1 MFVCTVLPTYNEEA
15 NIVLLVESLLNNEQG
30 SNMVLVVDDN
40 SCDAT
45 AEKVRKLS
53 IKYNRYDKIKVAL
66 VQRRN
71 DRGLTTAIQYGIDVA
86 TKRYGAN
93 IVTWMDCDL
102 SMPPEDVPQLLKP
115 LVEGAADIVIGS
127 RWISGGAD
135 IAHGLMARTL
145 SKLINGWAQILLGN
159 DISDYT
165 SGFVAANTK
174 VLQTLRL
181 QGDYGEYCIDFIC
194 RSKRNGYKIVEIPYV
209 CVPRTKGQSKTG
221 LNLYDYL
228 MRGRKYISTV
238 WKLFIY
244 KQSV

>member
-1 MFVCTVLPTYNEEA
+1 MFVGTVLPTYNEEA
-15 NIVLLVESLLNNEQG
+15 NIDLLVESLLNNQKG
-30 SNMVLVVDDN
+30 SNMVLIVDDN
-40 SCDAT
+40 SYDGT
-45 AEKVRKLS
+45 AEKVRNLS
-53 IKYNRYDKIKVAL
+53 IRYNRTNENKVAL

-86 TKRYGAN
+86 IRRYGAN
-93 IVTWMDCDL
+93 IVTWMDCDM
-102 SMPPEDVPQLLKP
+102 SMPPEDVPELLAP
-115 LVEGAADIVIGS
+115 ILEGSADIVIGS

-135 IAHGLMARTL
+135 IAHGFMARTL
-145 SKLINGWAQILLGN
+145 SKIINSWAQLLLGN

-174 VLQTLRL
+174 VLKTLRL

-209 CVPRTKGQSKTG
+209 CVPRRKGQSKTG

-228 MRGRKYISTV
+228 IRGRKYMSAV
-238 WKLFIY
+238 WKLFIH

>member
-15 NIVLLVESLLNNEQG
+15 NIVLLVESLLNNKQG

-135 IAHGLMARTL
+135 IAHL
-145 SKLINGWAQILLGN
+145 SLIHI
-159 DISDYT
+159 
-165 SGFVAANTK
+165 
-174 VLQTLRL
+174 
-181 QGDYGEYCIDFIC
+181 
-194 RSKRNGYKIVEIPYV
+194 
-209 CVPRTKGQSKTG
+209 
-221 LNLYDYL
+221 
-228 MRGRKYISTV
+228 
-238 WKLFIY
+238 
-244 KQSV
+244 

>member
-15 NIVLLVESLLNNEQG
+15 NIELLVESLLNNRQG
-30 SNMVLVVDDN
+30 SNMVLIVDDN

-45 AEKVRKLS
+45 AEKVRNLS
-53 IKYNRYDKIKVAL
+53 IKYNRYDKIQVAL

-86 TKRYGAN
+86 TQRYGAN
-93 IVTWMDCDL
+93 VVTWMDCDL
-102 SMPPEDVPQLLKP
+102 SMPPEDVPQLLTP
-115 LVEGAADIVIGS
+115 LVKGEADIVVGS
-127 RWISGGAD
+127 RWITGGAD
-135 IAHGLMARTL
+135 IAHGFMARTL
-145 SKLINGWAQILLGN
+145 SKIINSWAQLLLGN

-174 VLQTLRL
+174 VLKTLRL

-209 CVPRTKGQSKTG
+209 LS
-221 LNLYDYL
+221 LIH
-228 MRGRKYISTV
+228 ISEPTRP
-238 WKLFIY
+238 Y
-244 KQSV
+244 

>member
-15 NIVLLVESLLNNEQG
+15 NIELLVESLLNNQQG
-30 SNMVLVVDDN
+30 SNMVLIVDDN

-45 AEKVRKLS
+45 AEKVRNLS
-53 IKYNRYDKIKVAL
+53 IRYNRYDKIQVAL

-71 DRGLTTAIQYGIDVA
+71 DRGLTSAIQYGIDVA

-102 SMPPEDVPQLLKP
+102 SMPPEDVPQLLAP
-115 LVEGAADIVIGS
+115 LVEGAADIVVGS

-135 IAHGLMARTL
+135 IAHGFMARTL
-145 SKLINGWAQILLGN
+145 SKIINGWAQLLLGN

-165 SGFVAANTK
+165 SGFIAANTK
-174 VLQTLRL
+174 VLKTLRL

-194 RSKRNGYKIVEIPYV
+194 RSKRNGYKIV
-209 CVPRTKGQSKTG
+209 
-221 LNLYDYL
+221 
-228 MRGRKYISTV
+228 
-238 WKLFIY
+238 
-244 KQSV
+244 

>member
-1 MFVCTVLPTYNEEA
+1 MFVCTVLPTYNEEE
-15 NIVLLVESLLNNEQG
+15 NIELLVERLLKNHQG
-30 SNMVLVVDDN
+30 SNMVLIVDDD

-45 AEKVRKLS
+45 SEKVRNLS
-53 IKYNRYDKIKVAL
+53 MRYNKINKTKVAM

-86 TKRYGAN
+86 IRRYSAN

-102 SMPPEDVPQLLKP
+102 SMPPEDVPELLRP
-115 LVEGAADIVIGS
+115 ILEGSADIVIGS
-127 RWISGGAD
+127 RWISGGSD
-135 IAHGLMARTL
+135 IAHGFMAQTL
-145 SKLINGWAQILLGN
+145 SKTINYWAQLFLGN

-174 VLQTLRL
+174 VLKTLRL
-181 QGDYGEYCIDFIC
+181 QGDYGEYCIDFLC

-209 CVPRTKGQSKTG
+209 CVPRTQGQSKTG

-228 MRGRKYISTV
+228 IRGRKYIGTV
-238 WKLFIY
+238 WRLFISN
-244 KQSV
+244 QSV